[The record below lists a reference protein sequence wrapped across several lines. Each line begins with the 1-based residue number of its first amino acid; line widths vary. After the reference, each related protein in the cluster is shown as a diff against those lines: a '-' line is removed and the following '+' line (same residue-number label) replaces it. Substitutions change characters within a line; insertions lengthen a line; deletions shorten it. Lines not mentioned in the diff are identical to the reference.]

1 LNLENISNSELRV
14 LIEEWIKGETNR
26 AILKRRLIDGK
37 THSELADEFNLSVE
51 SIKKI
56 IYKQQAIL
64 FRHIDEVKE
73 AERIFLNGQ
82 PVMIC

>member
-14 LIEEWIKGETNR
+14 LIEEWVKGETNR

-37 THSELADEFNLSVE
+37 THLELADEFNLSVE

-73 AERIFLNGQ
+73 ADRIFISGQ
-82 PVMIC
+82 PTIIC